1 MSEGGG
7 VQCNVIIQIPINA
20 GRLLLQSLLDDLT
33 PKLVIRS
40 TPGITACFYEPP
52 TGKGK
57 HQVVTQGL
65 NFGKTMQLVDHYDP
79 YTWET
84 NSIHETLERLGVE
97 AARNSIIREINN
109 VFGGYGIDVNDRHL
123 GNISN

>member
-1 MSEGGG
+1 
-7 VQCNVIIQIPINA
+7 
-20 GRLLLQSLLDDLT
+20 
-33 PKLVIRS
+33 
-40 TPGITACFYEPP
+40 
-52 TGKGK
+52 
-57 HQVVTQGL
+57 
-65 NFGKTMQLVDHYDP
+65 MQLVDHYDP